1 MELHENYDAWAAM
14 LAECFGEEAGTRAQM
29 QGLAGTDTLLLR
41 QCGGMLRA
49 FDRIGGATAWGDC
62 EGLALGC
69 FWDDAARLNQCLQEE
84 LTALAQ
90 DIPPETLE
98 AVQRNSAEIT
108 KAARPDWY
116 LSALGTEAV
125 YILQALAVRRDCRGT
140 GIFRKLL
147 TPILEAARQR
157 GVPVVLQTFEA
168 ENVPKY
174 EHLGFRLV
182 GRSSSHTMGLTC
194 YNMACP

>member
-1 MELHENYDAWAAM
+1 MDLHENYDAWAAM

-49 FDRIGGATAWGDC
+49 YDRIGGVTAWGDH
-62 EGLALGC
+62 EGVALGC
-69 FWDDAARLNQCLQEE
+69 FWDQAAQLGQYLQEE
-84 LTALAQ
+84 LATLAQ
-90 DIPPETLE
+90 GIPQETLE

-108 KAARPDWY
+108 EAARPDWY
-116 LSALGTEAV
+116 ITALGREDV
-125 YILQALAVRRDCRGT
+125 YVLQAIAVRRDRRGT

-182 GRSSSHTMGLTC
+182 ERSSSDTMGLTC